1 LNGTILFS
9 SISPNYER
17 NLKEEL
23 FGCFKYI
30 GIPFDVL
37 NEMPIRDRKY
47 YITRHNTKIEEENA
61 MRNGNGTTNAGENIN
76 TYASL
81 EQQNI
86 INSRKRG

>member
-1 LNGTILFS
+1 MLFS

-37 NEMPIRDRKY
+37 NEMPVRDRKY
-47 YITRHNTKIEEENA
+47 YIMRHNSKLEEENA
-61 MRNGNGTTNAGENIN
+61 TRNNEGSTNAGESIN
-76 TYASL
+76 EYARL
-81 EQQNI
+81 EQQNM
-86 INSRKRG
+86 INAAKRG